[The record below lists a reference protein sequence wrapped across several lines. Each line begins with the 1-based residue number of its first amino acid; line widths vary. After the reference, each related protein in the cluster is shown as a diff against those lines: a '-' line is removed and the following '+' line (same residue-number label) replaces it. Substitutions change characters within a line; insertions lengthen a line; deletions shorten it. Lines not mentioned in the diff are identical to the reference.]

1 MFNHGRK
8 IIGKSV
14 YYIGKDG
21 GCYSVV
27 EIYNGEIMT
36 SSRYRHDRINDA
48 LEELHN
54 IRCERYYTD
63 PSRAFCL

>member
-1 MFNHGRK
+1 MFNHRRK

-14 YYIGKDG
+14 YYITENGGYTVTETYDG
-21 GCYSVV
+21 RLVAK
-27 EIYNGEIMT
+27 
-36 SSRYRHDRINDA
+36 SRYTHRRIDDA